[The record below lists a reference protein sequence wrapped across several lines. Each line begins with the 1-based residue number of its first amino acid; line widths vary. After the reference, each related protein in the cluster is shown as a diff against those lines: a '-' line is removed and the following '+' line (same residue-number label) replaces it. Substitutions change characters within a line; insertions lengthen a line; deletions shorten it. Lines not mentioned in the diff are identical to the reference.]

1 MELRTLRYFLEIA
14 REENMTKAAE
24 RLHVSQSALSRQVKS
39 LEEELG
45 KRLFIRHSFRIELTP
60 EGILLRKRA
69 EDILQMV
76 DKTTEEFQSLDDD
89 LHGDI
94 FIGCAESEAMKRL
107 ATLLVDLHRLHPG
120 IHYHLKSGNTA
131 DIAGDLDKGLL
142 DFAVIANAVDLSKYN
157 FLTVPTRDLWGAVIP
172 KTHPLAAKDRISVTD
187 LLDEPLILSVQ
198 SITDDYPKFFGDLQ
212 DRLNIVATFNLPYN
226 GAVLVRAGL
235 GIMLCFDNLIDTGDA
250 SDLCFRPLTPQLESE
265 GNIIWKKY
273 QVFNPVAQ
281 TLLELMQET
290 FV

>member
-39 LEEELG
+39 LEEELE

-76 DKTTEEFQSLDDD
+76 EKTTEEFQSLDDD

-235 GIMLCFDNLIDTGDA
+235 GIMLCFDKLIDTGDA

-281 TLLELMQET
+281 ALLDLMQET
-290 FV
+290 FI

>member
-107 ATLLVDLHRLHPG
+107 TTLLVDLHRLHPG

-172 KTHPLAAKDRISVTD
+172 KTHLLAAKDRISVTD

-235 GIMLCFDNLIDTGDA
+235 GIMLCFDKLIDTGDA

-281 TLLELMQET
+281 ALLDLMQET

>member
-89 LHGDI
+89 LRGDI
-94 FIGCAESEAMKRL
+94 FIGCAESEATKRL
-107 ATLLVDLHRLHPG
+107 AEVLVTLHNIHPG

-142 DFAVIANAVDLSKYN
+142 DFAVIANPVDLSKYN
-157 FLTVPTRDLWGAVIP
+157 FITLPTRDRWGVILP
-172 KTHPLAAKDRISVTD
+172 NDHPLAAKTSLTASD

-198 SITDDYPKFFGDLQ
+198 GLSDDYPRFFGDQ
-212 DRLNIVATFNLPYN
+212 QERLNVAATFNLPYN
-226 GAVLVRAGL
+226 GAVLVRVGL
-235 GIMLCFDNLIDTGDA
+235 GIMISFDRLIDTSAD
-250 SDLCFRPLTPQLESE
+250 SDLTFRPLAPALESE
-265 GNIIWKKY
+265 GHIIWKKY

-281 TLLELMQET
+281 ALLDLLKET
-290 FV
+290 FT

>member
-76 DKTTEEFQSLDDD
+76 EKTTEEFQSLDDD

-235 GIMLCFDNLIDTGDA
+235 GIMLCFDKLIDTGDA

-281 TLLELMQET
+281 ALLDLMQET

>member
-157 FLTVPTRDLWGAVIP
+157 FLTVPTRDLWGAVIL

-235 GIMLCFDNLIDTGDA
+235 GIMLCFDKLIDTGDA

-281 TLLELMQET
+281 ALLDLMQET

>member
-24 RLHVSQSALSRQVKS
+24 RMHVSQSALSRQVKS

-235 GIMLCFDNLIDTGDA
+235 GIMLCFDKLIDTGDA

-281 TLLELMQET
+281 ALLDLMQET

>member
-187 LLDEPLILSVQ
+187 LLEEPLILSVQ

-235 GIMLCFDNLIDTGDA
+235 GIMLCFDKLIDTGDA
-250 SDLCFRPLTPQLESE
+250 SDLCFRSLTPQLESE

-281 TLLELMQET
+281 ALLDLMQET

>member
-187 LLDEPLILSVQ
+187 LLEEPLILSVQ

-235 GIMLCFDNLIDTGDA
+235 GIMLCFDKLIDSGDA

-281 TLLELMQET
+281 ALLDLMQET

>member
-235 GIMLCFDNLIDTGDA
+235 GIMLCFDKLIDTGDA
-250 SDLCFRPLTPQLESE
+250 SDLCFRPLSPQLESE

-281 TLLELMQET
+281 ALLDLMQET

>member
-235 GIMLCFDNLIDTGDA
+235 GIMLCFDKLIDTGDA

-281 TLLELMQET
+281 ALLDLMQET

>member
-235 GIMLCFDNLIDTGDA
+235 GIMLCFDKLIDTGDA

-281 TLLELMQET
+281 ALLDLMQET
-290 FV
+290 FI

>member
-212 DRLNIVATFNLPYN
+212 GRLNIVATFNLPYN

-235 GIMLCFDNLIDTGDA
+235 GIMLCFDKLIDTGDA

-281 TLLELMQET
+281 ALLDLMQET

>member
-187 LLDEPLILSVQ
+187 LLEEPLILSVQ

-235 GIMLCFDNLIDTGDA
+235 GIMLCFDKLIDTGDA

-281 TLLELMQET
+281 ALLDLMQET

>member
-14 REENMTKAAE
+14 CEENMTKAAE

-235 GIMLCFDNLIDTGDA
+235 GIMLCFDKLIDTGDA

-281 TLLELMQET
+281 ALLDLMQET

>member
-187 LLDEPLILSVQ
+187 LLEEPLILSVQ

-235 GIMLCFDNLIDTGDA
+235 GIMLCFDKLIDTGDA
-250 SDLCFRPLTPQLESE
+250 SDLCFRPLSPQLESE

-281 TLLELMQET
+281 ALLDLMQET

>member
-157 FLTVPTRDLWGAVIP
+157 FLTVTTRDLWGAVIP

-187 LLDEPLILSVQ
+187 LLEEPLILSVQ

-235 GIMLCFDNLIDTGDA
+235 GIMLCFDKLIDTGDA

-281 TLLELMQET
+281 ALLDLMQET